1 MRRFVSIAITTFSYL
16 FADNLC
22 SVSDSMYG
30 VIHVTR
36 QQLRP
41 MLLHQWVKN
50 LPAHKVFHYQFEL
63 IVDEVRQSE
72 DRIFY
77 CTKFKWFFFLR
88 IIDWKTF
95 SRGLFPK
102 NRFFINRRFW
112 EWNIFAHSQYTVS
125 FIFDLVALLYS
136 LTHAQLF
143 PLPSQMVMT
152 SLKQT
157 TSSIAVLGSSYDRL
171 VYRPNLF

>member
-77 CTKFKWFFFLR
+77 CTKFKWYFFANHWLKNIFTRFVSKEPVLYQQKVLR
-88 IIDWKTF
+88 MKYICPLTVYSFIHFRSSGTFILFNPRTTF
-95 SRGLFPK
+95 SASESNGDDLFK
-102 NRFFINRRFW
+102 TNYFF
-112 EWNIFAHSQYTVS
+112 
-125 FIFDLVALLYS
+125 
-136 LTHAQLF
+136 
-143 PLPSQMVMT
+143 
-152 SLKQT
+152 
-157 TSSIAVLGSSYDRL
+157 DRCT
-171 VYRPNLF
+171 R